1 MLYEVH
7 AHRLQSA
14 ASLGNVP
21 DGTEHLKQ
29 ELRGR
34 LDVVPEPNIYLG
46 QDRQISMNPNL
57 MFRQNGNNVFV
68 GDLKYKLSEDGKGR
82 SSDYYQL
89 LAYLTSTG
97 LQRGVLIYCQ
107 NDG

>member
-1 MLYEVH
+1 MRIVSSTGRCNRKHGQRDLGRNEACISASFDAMLYEVH

-34 LDVVPEPNIYLG
+34 LDVVPEPNIY
-46 QDRQISMNPNL
+46 
-57 MFRQNGNNVFV
+57 
-68 GDLKYKLSEDGKGR
+68 
-82 SSDYYQL
+82 
-89 LAYLTSTG
+89 
-97 LQRGVLIYCQ
+97 
-107 NDG
+107 